1 MKRMVEVAVLF
12 VIKKIGIAV
21 ACETLKLAKPLLGN
35 NSQMRMALP
44 VNMKLIKGELEIINA
59 FLKEIGMNGCNSEI
73 IETWTRQV
81 RRLAYDMEDIVDQFM
96 HVVGEYQQ
104 KGSWACAR
112 KVFKKHQYLF
122 SLDEIAAKADM
133 INKELM
139 ELSNRI
145 GRWTQLIPVVSY
157 NPAANY
163 DSELL
168 YQSGHDHSINDNEL
182 VGIDVNREI
191 LIKSLHLQDTSLRVI
206 AVWGMGGL
214 GKSTLVNNVYKN
226 ETISSKFSCHAWV
239 SVSQSNKMIDI
250 WRNML
255 KEIYGN
261 DNRTFD
267 AGSMNS
273 AELRVELMK
282 ILDKKRYLIIL
293 DDVWTAETLFKI
305 REVLVDN
312 GLGSRVIITTRI
324 EEVASIAEDGCKIK
338 VEPLNDHD
346 AWLLFCMKAFPKTKN
361 NICPAELHQCGKDSG
376 EM

>member
-139 ELSNRI
+139 ELSI
-145 GRWTQLIPVVSY
+145 GLVVGP
-157 NPAANY
+157 N
-163 DSELL
+163 
-168 YQSGHDHSINDNEL
+168 
-182 VGIDVNREI
+182 
-191 LIKSLHLQDTSLRVI
+191 
-206 AVWGMGGL
+206 
-214 GKSTLVNNVYKN
+214 
-226 ETISSKFSCHAWV
+226 
-239 SVSQSNKMIDI
+239 
-250 WRNML
+250 
-255 KEIYGN
+255 
-261 DNRTFD
+261 
-267 AGSMNS
+267 
-273 AELRVELMK
+273 
-282 ILDKKRYLIIL
+282 
-293 DDVWTAETLFKI
+293 
-305 REVLVDN
+305 
-312 GLGSRVIITTRI
+312 
-324 EEVASIAEDGCKIK
+324 
-338 VEPLNDHD
+338 
-346 AWLLFCMKAFPKTKN
+346 
-361 NICPAELHQCGKDSG
+361 
-376 EM
+376 

>member
-1 MKRMVEVAVLF
+1 
-12 VIKKIGIAV
+12 
-21 ACETLKLAKPLLGN
+21 
-35 NSQMRMALP
+35 
-44 VNMKLIKGELEIINA
+44 
-59 FLKEIGMNGCNSEI
+59 
-73 IETWTRQV
+73 
-81 RRLAYDMEDIVDQFM
+81 
-96 HVVGEYQQ
+96 
-104 KGSWACAR
+104 
-112 KVFKKHQYLF
+112 
-122 SLDEIAAKADM
+122 
-133 INKELM
+133 
-139 ELSNRI
+139 
-145 GRWTQLIPVVSY
+145 
-157 NPAANY
+157 
-163 DSELL
+163 
-168 YQSGHDHSINDNEL
+168 
-182 VGIDVNREI
+182 
-191 LIKSLHLQDTSLRVI
+191 
-206 AVWGMGGL
+206 MGGL
-214 GKSTLVNNVYKN
+214 GKSTLVNNVYRN

-261 DNRTFD
+261 DNRAFD

-273 AELRVELMK
+273 AELRMELMK

-346 AWLLFCMKAFPKTKN
+346 AWLLFCMKTFPKTKN
-361 NICPAELHQCGKDSG
+361 NICPPELHQCGKDSG

>member
-104 KGSWACAR
+104 KGSLSCVR
-112 KVFKKHQYLF
+112 KVFKKHQHLF

-145 GRWTQLIPVVSY
+145 GRWTQLMPGVSY
-157 NPAANY
+157 NPATNY
-163 DSELL
+163 DSELV

-182 VGIDVNREI
+182 VGIDLNRKI
-191 LIKSLHLQDTSLRVI
+191 LIKSLHLQDTSLRII
-206 AVWGMGGL
+206 AIWGMGGL
-214 GKSTLVNNVYKN
+214 GKSTLVNNVYRN
-226 ETISSKFSCHAWV
+226 ETISSKFNCHAWV

-261 DNRTFD
+261 DNRAFD

-273 AELRVELMK
+273 AELRMELMK

-338 VEPLNDHD
+338 V
-346 AWLLFCMKAFPKTKN
+346 
-361 NICPAELHQCGKDSG
+361 
-376 EM
+376 